1 MMNKENLQQ
10 PASIIQKSRFLYLV
24 LLIEGG
30 ALMAVELIGAKLIAP
45 FYGNSL
51 YVWAAVLA
59 ITLGGLTIGYFLGGV
74 ISDKSPNVKT
84 LFVIIA
90 ASALLVLALPYSSN
104 IIMSATLN
112 MELRMGIVTSC
123 LVFLMPP
130 LICFGMVGPLVVR
143 LVSTEL
149 DKVGKAAGT
158 VYFTSTVGGI
168 IATFL
173 FGFYLIPFWGL
184 KLSTY
189 ITAISLAVLPL
200 FYIIYLKLGRS
211 NS

>member
-1 MMNKENLQQ
+1 MTNKEISPQ
-10 PASIIQKSRFLYLV
+10 PGSIIQRNRFLYFV

-51 YVWAAVLA
+51 YVWTAVLA
-59 ITLGGLTIGYFLGGV
+59 ITLGGLTIGYFLGGI
-74 ISDKSPNVKT
+74 ISDKSPNIKT
-84 LFVIIA
+84 LLIIIL
-90 ASALLVLALPYSSN
+90 ASALLVLALPFSSN
-104 IIMSATLN
+104 IILSATLP
-112 MELRMGIVTSC
+112 MELRTGIVISC

-130 LICFGMVGPLVVR
+130 LICFGMVGPLTVR

-149 DKVGKAAGT
+149 DKVGKAAGS

-168 IATFL
+168 ITTFL

-184 KLSTY
+184 KLSAYT
-189 ITAISLAVLPL
+189 TATCLAALPL
-200 FYIIYLKLGRS
+200 FYVIYTKLIKSR
-211 NS
+211 

>member
-1 MMNKENLQQ
+1 
-10 PASIIQKSRFLYLV
+10 
-24 LLIEGG
+24 
-30 ALMAVELIGAKLIAP
+30 MAVELIGVKLIAP

-59 ITLGGLTIGYFLGGV
+59 ITLGGLTIGYFLGGIV
-74 ISDKSPNVKT
+74 SSKFPNVKT
-84 LFVIIA
+84 LFIIIA
-90 ASALLVLALPYSSN
+90 ASALLVLALPHSSN

-112 MELRMGIVTSC
+112 MELRMGIVISC
-123 LVFLMPP
+123 LIFLMPP

-168 IATFL
+168 VTTFL

-189 ITAISLAVLPL
+189 TTAIFLAVLPIL
-200 FYIIYLKLGRS
+200 YLLLSKFSKSGS
-211 NS
+211 IKN

>member
-1 MMNKENLQQ
+1 MTNKENPSQ
-10 PASIIQKSRFLYLV
+10 PASIIEKGRFLYLV

-51 YVWAAVLA
+51 YVWTAVLA
-59 ITLGGLTIGYFLGGV
+59 ITLGGLTIGYFLGGI
-74 ISDKSPNVKT
+74 ISDKLPNVKT
-84 LFVIIA
+84 LFIIIL

-104 IIMSATLN
+104 IILSATLP
-112 MELRMGIVTSC
+112 MELRTGIVISC

-130 LICFGMVGPLVVR
+130 LICFGMVGPLAVR

-149 DKVGKAAGT
+149 DKVGKAAGS

-184 KLSTY
+184 KLSAYT
-189 ITAISLAVLPL
+189 TAISLAVLPL
-200 FYIIYLKLGRS
+200 FYVIYSKLSKTR
-211 NS
+211 

>member
-1 MMNKENLQQ
+1 MIKKENLSQ
-10 PASIIQKSRFLYLV
+10 PGSIIQSSRFLYLV

-51 YVWAAVLA
+51 YVWTAVLA
-59 ITLGGLTIGYFLGGV
+59 ITLGGLTIGYFLGGI

-84 LFVIIA
+84 LFIIIG

-104 IIMSATLN
+104 IILSATLP
-112 MELRMGIVTSC
+112 MELRTGIVISC

-130 LICFGMVGPLVVR
+130 LICFGMVGPLTVR

-149 DKVGKAAGT
+149 DKVGKAAGS

-184 KLSTY
+184 KLSAYTTATY
-189 ITAISLAVLPL
+189 LATLPL
-200 FYIIYLKLGRS
+200 FYVIYTKLIKSR
-211 NS
+211 

>member
-1 MMNKENLQQ
+1 MNKKNTTNNPQLTV
-10 PASIIQKSRFLYLV
+10 RLNWYLYLL

-30 ALMAVELIGAKLIAP
+30 SLMAVELIGAKLIAP

-59 ITLGGLTIGYFLGGV
+59 ITLGGIAIGYFLGGTV
-74 ISDKSPNVKT
+74 SSKFHNIKT
-84 LFVIIA
+84 MLIIIGV
-90 ASALLVLALPYSSN
+90 SVVLVFIMPHTSN
-104 IIMSATLN
+104 FIMSATLGL
-112 MELRMGIVTSC
+112 ELRLGIVISC
-123 LVFLMPP
+123 LFFLMPP
-130 LICFGMVGPLVVR
+130 LVCFGMIGPLMVR

-189 ITAISLAVLPL
+189 TTAIALAALPL
-200 FYIIYLKLGRS
+200 LYIIYSKLS
-211 NS
+211 KTH